1 MDNELIWPL
10 LPLHYLYKMIQLP
23 LALIKRGLYAVLI
36 ISSFTGELWAQNEEL
51 NFLRRQAVI
60 NPKNIVATCELCH
73 AFAEYGMIDSAEVCL
88 KGLAYKK
95 TPSPEVRILKWM
107 TRGLISSV
115 TGEFDNTILAYDSA
129 IAIVKDAMP
138 SFRIQQRTYLEA
150 INNAS
155 AYGACEQGLLYAE
168 NLLQESIKAQN
179 DSLLMLAYIDRAK
192 FTKCLNGTEVMVQA
206 DIDAA
211 KAIGEAHKR
220 WKGDLLLMAGR
231 LHLYFNDIPQAIA
244 HFLESEQCY
253 TSNAQYE
260 KLYQLYYDF
269 SEAYE
274 YINDFKKGKYY
285 MLKAMEVPGAPSE
298 KNRANH
304 YNGVAWNYYR
314 LGELDSAMFYLLK
327 SIDAFQTLVPGNP
340 ELAYPFG
347 NLGLVYRQSG
357 ELDEAE
363 KYSNLAID
371 LFEVLNHE
379 PGIGEALNNLGF
391 IDLERANIKNAEQ
404 KFKTAKE
411 ISSNYGDSFEEMNSL
426 EGLIQI
432 YTKTNPKEALK
443 LYEQYLTLKLQMQG
457 KEDALK
463 ALQVEVDFYED
474 QNKNRIAQLQFESK
488 MKSLE
493 IERKNLRIL
502 GVSIGLFLALLLAGI
517 FYFYWYQHLKFT
529 RSLESSNEINQRI
542 ISMISHD
549 FRGPLNNVKLTLEL
563 LQAGEME
570 KAEFNA
576 LVKDLYRQS
585 SDVSLMFDSFVGWA
599 ISQKDGYEP
608 SEISFQWAEVIEEVV
623 NISKPLAELKNIK
636 IYVRSHSNIP
646 AETDRMA
653 VSLIFRNLISNAI
666 KYSHHESPIEIS
678 YELDKEKVVT
688 KIKDNGIGMDMSLL
702 QAILKSNHQGS
713 TLGTNNEYGAGLG
726 LRMVIKYV
734 HSLKGIIN
742 AYSKEGEGTTFII
755 SIPKSLGN

>member
-1 MDNELIWPL
+1 MNRLQLLILNSVICVL
-10 LPLHYLYKMIQLP
+10 LCGNP
-23 LALIKRGLYAVLI
+23 
-36 ISSFTGELWAQNEEL
+36 FTGEVLAQNQEIE
-51 NFLRRQAVI
+51 FLRRQAAI

-73 AFAEYGMIDSAEVCL
+73 AFAEYGMIDSAQVCL
-88 KGLAYKK
+88 KSLAYKK

-107 TRGLISSV
+107 TQGLISSFL
-115 TGEFDNTILAYDSA
+115 GDYDNTLLAYDSA
-129 IAIVKDAMP
+129 LAVVNDALP
-138 SFRIQQRTYLEA
+138 SFRIQKRAYLEA
-150 INNAS
+150 IYNAS
-155 AYGACEQGLLYAE
+155 IYGACDKGLLYTE
-168 NLLQESIKAQN
+168 KLLQESIKAQN
-179 DSLLMLAYIDRAK
+179 DSLIMQAYVERAK
-192 FTKCLNGTEVMVQA
+192 FTKCVNGSEGMVQA

-211 KAIGEAHKR
+211 KAIGEAHQR
-220 WKGDLLLMAGR
+220 WKGDLLLSIGK
-231 LHLYFNDIPQAIA
+231 LYLYFNNIPKAIA
-244 HFLESEQCY
+244 NFLEAEQHY
-253 TSNAQYE
+253 SSNAQYE

-274 YINDFKKGKYY
+274 YINDFQKGKYY

-298 KNRANH
+298 KDRANH
-304 YNGVAWNYYR
+304 FNGVGWTYYR
-314 LGELDSAMFYLLK
+314 IGELDSAMFYLLK
-327 SIDAFQTLVPGNP
+327 SIDAFQTLAPGNP
-340 ELAYPFG
+340 ELAYPYG
-347 NLGLVYRQSG
+347 NLGLVYRQL
-357 ELDEAE
+357 EDLEQAE
-363 KYSNLAID
+363 YYSTLALD
-371 LFEVLNHE
+371 LFEALNHE
-379 PGIGEALNNLGF
+379 PGKGEAFNNLGF
-391 IDLERANIKNAEQ
+391 IDLKKGNIASAEQ
-404 KFKTAKE
+404 KFKAAKE
-411 ISSNYGDSFEEMNSL
+411 ISSNYADNFEEMNAL
-426 EGLIQI
+426 QGLIEI
-432 YTKTNPKEALK
+432 YSKSNPKEAVK
-443 LYEQYLTLKLQMQG
+443 LYEDYLNLKLQMQG

-474 QNKNRIAQLQFESK
+474 QNKNRIAQLQLESK

-493 IERKNLRIL
+493 IERKNLRII
-502 GVSIGLFLALLLAGI
+502 GVSIGLFLALMLAGI
-517 FYFYWYQHLKFT
+517 FYYYWYQHLKLT

-570 KAEFNA
+570 KGEFDT

-653 VSLIFRNLISNAI
+653 VSLIFRNLLSNAI

-688 KIKDNGIGMDMSLL
+688 KIKDKGIGMDMNLL

-734 HSLKGIIN
+734 HSLNGVIN
-742 AYSKEGEGTTFII
+742 AYSKEGEGTTFIV
-755 SIPKSLGN
+755 SLPKSLTS